1 MHFIC
6 KTLFQALGPLL
17 FSKRTDT
24 MTTPTLLSRVAP
36 WGPQALR
43 RSTWVGA
50 ALVLSGCAFNDPPPV
65 EMGLPTQPLT
75 PAAIATP
82 AQPTAASG
90 SLFQANRYR
99 PPFENRKAR
108 LVGDIVTIAITEKVT
123 ASQKQSSSVNR
134 ENDLSA
140 GVSLIPFMKP
150 GASILDKL
158 KAGANSKN
166 DFSGAGGTESANAFT
181 GSITTTV
188 IDVLPNGH
196 LIVAGEKQIGVNHN
210 VDVLRFTGTVDPYM
224 LQPNSVIP
232 STQVANVRVESR
244 SRGQQGSAQSIG
256 WLSSFFLNFMP
267 F

>member
-1 MHFIC
+1 
-6 KTLFQALGPLL
+6 
-17 FSKRTDT
+17 
-24 MTTPTLLSRVAP
+24 MTTPSRFSLLSHRP
-36 WGPQALR
+36 TPGRPPLR
-43 RSTWVGA
+43 TSIWIGA
-50 ALVLSGCAFNDPPPV
+50 TLVLSGCAFNDPPPV

-75 PAAIATP
+75 AAAITAPAPSAT
-82 AQPTAASG
+82 TTG
-90 SLFQANRYR
+90 SLFQSNRYR

-134 ENDLSA
+134 SNEMNSSVSA
-140 GVSLIPFMKP
+140 IPFMKP
-150 GASILDKL
+150 GASILGKL
-158 KAGANSKN
+158 GAGMESDNK
-166 DFSGAGGTESANAFT
+166 FSGAGGTESANAFT

-196 LIVAGEKQIGVNHN
+196 LIVAGEKQIGVNDN

>member
-1 MHFIC
+1 
-6 KTLFQALGPLL
+6 
-17 FSKRTDT
+17 
-24 MTTPTLLSRVAP
+24 MTTPSLFSQLSSLTSLGRP
-36 WGPQALR
+36 ALR
-43 RSTWVGA
+43 TSAWMGA
-50 ALVLSGCAFNDPPPV
+50 ALVLTGCAVNGPPPV
-65 EMGLPTQPLT
+65 DMGLPTQPLT
-75 PAAIATP
+75 PAVIAAP
-82 AQPTAASG
+82 AQPTANTG
-90 SLFQANRYR
+90 GLFQNNRYR

-108 LVGDIVTIAITEKVT
+108 MVGDMVTIAITEKVT

-134 ENDLSA
+134 DNEMKA
-140 GVSLIPFMKP
+140 GVTLLPFMKP
-150 GASILDKL
+150 GASILNKL
-158 KAGANSKN
+158 GTDMNSENK
-166 DFSGAGGTESANAFT
+166 FSGGGGTESANAFT

-196 LIVAGEKQIGVNHN
+196 LVVAGEKQIGVNHN

-256 WLSSFFLNFMP
+256 WLSSFFLNFTP

>member
-1 MHFIC
+1 
-6 KTLFQALGPLL
+6 
-17 FSKRTDT
+17 
-24 MTTPTLLSRVAP
+24 MTTPSSSFPLSPLSRH
-36 WGPQALR
+36 GRSALR
-43 RSTWVGA
+43 TSVWMGV
-50 ALVLSGCAFNDPPPV
+50 ALVMTGCAFNDPPPV
-65 EMGLPTQPLT
+65 EMGLPTQPLA
-75 PAAIATP
+75 PAVIATP
-82 AQPTAASG
+82 AQPTANTG

-99 PPFENRKAR
+99 PPFESRKAR

-134 ENDLSA
+134 SNEMNA
-140 GVSLIPFMKP
+140 GVNALPFMKK
-150 GASILDKL
+150 GASIFGKL
-158 KAGANSKN
+158 GAELESENK
-166 DFSGAGGTESANAFT
+166 FSGAGGTESANTFT

-196 LIVAGEKQIGVNHN
+196 LVVAGEKQIGVNHN

-224 LQPNSVIP
+224 LQPNSVIA

>member
-1 MHFIC
+1 M
-6 KTLFQALGPLL
+6 TMSQRPLSLSPTALKIWHAS
-17 FSKRTDT
+17 FW
-24 MTTPTLLSRVAP
+24 MT
-36 WGPQALR
+36 
-43 RSTWVGA
+43 A
-50 ALVLSGCAFNDPPPV
+50 ALVLTGCAPLNQPPPV
-65 EMGLPTQPLT
+65 DLGLPTQPLT
-75 PAAIATP
+75 AAAIA
-82 AQPTAASG
+82 APTAPTVTG
-90 SLFQANRYR
+90 GLFQNNRYR

-108 LVGDIVTIAITEKVT
+108 MVGDIVTIAIVEKVT

-134 ENDLSA
+134 SNDIKS
-140 GVSLIPFMKP
+140 GVTALPFLKSD
-150 GASILDKL
+150 ASILGKL
-158 KAGANSKN
+158 GVGADSENK
-166 DFSGAGGTESANAFT
+166 FSGAGGTESANAFT

-224 LQPNSVIP
+224 LQPNSVIS

-256 WLSSFFLNFMP
+256 WLSSFFLDFTP

>member
-1 MHFIC
+1 
-6 KTLFQALGPLL
+6 
-17 FSKRTDT
+17 
-24 MTTPTLLSRVAP
+24 MTTPSLFSQLSPLTSLGRP
-36 WGPQALR
+36 ALR
-43 RSTWVGA
+43 TGA
-50 ALVLSGCAFNDPPPV
+50 WMGATLVLAGCAFNDPPPV
-65 EMGLPTQPLT
+65 EMGLPTQPLA
-75 PAAIATP
+75 PASIATP
-82 AQPTAASG
+82 AQATSTTG
-90 SLFQANRYR
+90 GLFQANRYR
-99 PPFENRKAR
+99 PPFESRKAR

-123 ASQKQSSSVNR
+123 ASQKQSSSVGRDN
-134 ENDLSA
+134 EMSA
-140 GVSLIPFMKP
+140 GVSAIPFIKP
-150 GASILDKL
+150 GASILGKL
-158 KAGANSKN
+158 SAGANSENK
-166 DFSGAGGTESANAFT
+166 FSGAGGTESANAFT

-210 VDVLRFTGTVDPYM
+210 VDVMRFTGTVDPYM

>member
-1 MHFIC
+1 
-6 KTLFQALGPLL
+6 
-17 FSKRTDT
+17 
-24 MTTPTLLSRVAP
+24 MTTPSLFSQLSPLTSLGRP
-36 WGPQALR
+36 ALR
-43 RSTWVGA
+43 TGAWMGA
-50 ALVLSGCAFNDPPPV
+50 ALVLTGCAFNDPPPV
-65 EMGLPTQPLT
+65 EMGLPTQPLA
-75 PAAIATP
+75 PAVIAVP
-82 AQPTAASG
+82 AQPTANTG
-90 SLFQANRYR
+90 GLFQANRYR
-99 PPFENRKAR
+99 PPFESRKAR
-108 LVGDIVTIAITEKVT
+108 MVGDIVTIAITEKVT
-123 ASQKQSSSVNR
+123 ASQKQSSNVSRDN
-134 ENDLSA
+134 EMNA
-140 GVSLIPFMKP
+140 GVKLLPFMKP
-150 GASILDKL
+150 GASIFNKL
-158 KAGANSKN
+158 GAEMGSENK
-166 DFSGAGGTESANAFT
+166 FSGGGGTESANAFT

>member
-1 MHFIC
+1 MF
-6 KTLFQALGPLL
+6 A
-17 FSKRTDT
+17 
-24 MTTPTLLSRVAP
+24 MTTPQRSSFLSP
-36 WGPQALR
+36 TALKVWH
-43 RSTWVGA
+43 SSVWLTA
-50 ALVLSGCAFNDPPPV
+50 ALVLTGCAPLNQPPPV
-65 EMGLPTQPLT
+65 DLGLPTQPLT
-75 PAAIATP
+75 AAAIAP
-82 AQPTAASG
+82 PTAPTVTG
-90 SLFQANRYR
+90 GLFQNNRYR

-108 LVGDIVTIAITEKVT
+108 MVGDIVTIAIVEKVT

-134 ENDLSA
+134 NNDMKA
-140 GVSLIPFMKP
+140 GVTALPFMKSD
-150 GASILDKL
+150 ASILGKL
-158 KAGANSKN
+158 GAGMENENK
-166 DFSGAGGTESANAFT
+166 FSGAGGTESANAFT

-224 LQPNSVIP
+224 LQPNSVIA

-256 WLSSFFLNFMP
+256 WLSSFFLDFMP

>member
-1 MHFIC
+1 
-6 KTLFQALGPLL
+6 
-17 FSKRTDT
+17 
-24 MTTPTLLSRVAP
+24 MTTPSRFSLLSHRP
-36 WGPQALR
+36 TPGRPPLR
-43 RSTWVGA
+43 TSVWIGA
-50 ALVLSGCAFNDPPPV
+50 TLVLSGCAFNDPPPV

-75 PAAIATP
+75 AAAITAPAPSAT
-82 AQPTAASG
+82 TTG
-90 SLFQANRYR
+90 SLFQSNRYR

-123 ASQKQSSSVNR
+123 ASQKQSSNVSRDN
-134 ENDLSA
+134 EMNA
-140 GVSLIPFMKP
+140 GVKLLPFMKP
-150 GASILDKL
+150 GASIFNKL
-158 KAGANSKN
+158 GAEMGSENK
-166 DFSGAGGTESANAFT
+166 FSGGGGTESANAFT

-224 LQPNSVIP
+224 LQPNSVIA

>member
-1 MHFIC
+1 
-6 KTLFQALGPLL
+6 
-17 FSKRTDT
+17 
-24 MTTPTLLSRVAP
+24 MTTPTILLSLSPLGRK
-36 WGPQALR
+36 ALR
-43 RSTWVGA
+43 TSAWMGA
-50 ALVLSGCAFNDPPPV
+50 AVALTGCAVNQPPPV
-65 EMGLPTQPLT
+65 ELGLPTQPL
-75 PAAIATP
+75 AAIAIAAP
-82 AQPTAASG
+82 VAPTANTG
-90 SLFQANRYR
+90 GLFQSNRYR
-99 PPFENRKAR
+99 PPFESRKAR
-108 LVGDIVTIAITEKVT
+108 LVGDIVTVAIVEKVS

-134 ENDLSA
+134 SNDMKA
-140 GVSLIPFMKP
+140 GVRAMPFIAP
-150 GASILDKL
+150 GASILGKL
-158 KAGANSKN
+158 GVGADSANK
-166 DFSGAGGTESANAFT
+166 FSGAGGTESANAFT

-224 LQPNSVIP
+224 LQPNSVIS

>member
-1 MHFIC
+1 M
-6 KTLFQALGPLL
+6 G
-17 FSKRTDT
+17 S
-24 MTTPTLLSRVAP
+24 
-36 WGPQALR
+36 
-43 RSTWVGA
+43 
-50 ALVLSGCAFNDPPPV
+50 ALVLTGCAFNDPPPV
-65 EMGLPTQPLT
+65 EMGLPTQPLP
-75 PAAIATP
+75 PAAIAAP
-82 AQPTAASG
+82 AQPTATTG
-90 SLFQANRYR
+90 SLFQSNRYR
-99 PPFENRKAR
+99 PPFESRKAR

-134 ENDLSA
+134 DNEMKA
-140 GVSLIPFMKP
+140 GVTLLPFLKP
-150 GASILDKL
+150 GASILNKL
-158 KAGANSKN
+158 GAETNSENK
-166 DFSGAGGTESANAFT
+166 FSGAGGTESANAFT

-224 LQPNSVIP
+224 LQPNSVIS

-244 SRGQQGSAQSIG
+244 SRGQQGAAQSIG

>member
-1 MHFIC
+1 MFAM
-6 KTLFQALGPLL
+6 TMSQRPLSLSPTALKVWHAS
-17 FSKRTDT
+17 FW
-24 MTTPTLLSRVAP
+24 MTAT
-36 WGPQALR
+36 
-43 RSTWVGA
+43 
-50 ALVLSGCAFNDPPPV
+50 LVLTGCAPLNQPPPV
-65 EMGLPTQPLT
+65 DLGLPTQPLT
-75 PAAIATP
+75 AAAIA
-82 AQPTAASG
+82 APTAPTVTG
-90 SLFQANRYR
+90 GLFQNNRYR

-108 LVGDIVTIAITEKVT
+108 MVGDIVTIAIVEKVT

-134 ENDLSA
+134 SNDIKS
-140 GVSLIPFMKP
+140 GVTALPFLKSD
-150 GASILDKL
+150 ASILGKL
-158 KAGANSKN
+158 GVGADSENK
-166 DFSGAGGTESANAFT
+166 FSGAGGTESANAFT

-224 LQPNSVIP
+224 LQPNSVIS

-256 WLSSFFLNFMP
+256 WLSSFFLDFTP

>member
-1 MHFIC
+1 
-6 KTLFQALGPLL
+6 
-17 FSKRTDT
+17 
-24 MTTPTLLSRVAP
+24 MTSSTRLSPSSPSGRK
-36 WGPQALR
+36 ALR
-43 RSTWVGA
+43 TSVWMGA

-65 EMGLPTQPLT
+65 EMGLPTQPLA
-75 PAAIATP
+75 PAAIAAP
-82 AQPTAASG
+82 AQATTATG

-134 ENDLSA
+134 DNELSA

-150 GASILDKL
+150 DASILNKL

-166 DFSGAGGTESANAFT
+166 DFSGAGGTESANTFT

-210 VDVLRFTGTVDPYM
+210 VDIMRFTGTVDPYM

-244 SRGQQGSAQSIG
+244 SRGQQGAAQSIG